1 MRCLCVQVAVQEL
14 SVVIIVVRK
23 FSNLWL
29 CAKDLGKASEELQP
43 PVFTPLSVFND
54 VYLV

>member
-1 MRCLCVQVAVQEL
+1 MRCLCVEVAVQEL

-29 CAKDLGKASEELQP
+29 CAQDLGKASEELQP

-54 VYLV
+54 VY

>member
-1 MRCLCVQVAVQEL
+1 MLVAVQEL

-29 CAKDLGKASEELQP
+29 CAQDLEKASEELQP
-43 PVFTPLSVFND
+43 PVFMPLAVFND
-54 VYLV
+54 LYLVY

>member
-1 MRCLCVQVAVQEL
+1 MQVAVQEL

-29 CAKDLGKASEELQP
+29 CAQDLEKAAEELQP
-43 PVFTPLSVFND
+43 PVFTPLAVFND